1 MKKTRDFGF
10 EQPGWRWGP
19 FTLRLPFLHTGFA
32 PSELLQGIVVAAAT
46 GFGLIPLLTGYFGLT
61 FEEAVAA
68 SLVYGTLISLSWNLF
83 GDPYAPGWITPAL
96 PFVLAFVVYGDLQTP
111 TERFH
116 AMAALSFDLAA
127 ILFVFGVTGLG
138 AWVMRHMPRALKG
151 GIIMGAAI
159 AAFLSVMNLQQ
170 SDNNFVL
177 QPIATTVAVVVC
189 LVMTF
194 SLPFQRLKA
203 RYASVALI
211 ASLGLLPGF
220 LAGGLIGPLVGEV
233 DYNIEWGILWPPLG
247 SLWQKASPF
256 AIGFPEFSLYLEC
269 LPLAFIAYIIL
280 FGDMITGDEVI
291 REAQLERPDEHID
304 VNPTRLHYSVGI
316 RNLVMAFI
324 APFFPTQGAL
334 WTGVHV
340 IIVQRWREGREQM
353 DSLFDGISAYYV
365 YTLPFVYMFLPLVTG
380 LKPLMGIALIL
391 TLVLTAFAC
400 AYVAL
405 AMVKNHIEEGVVLL
419 TGTALA
425 VFEPWQGLLVGLVAS
440 LLLLGY
446 EKPEQ
451 EEASD

>member
-1 MKKTRDFGF
+1 
-10 EQPGWRWGP
+10 
-19 FTLRLPFLHTGFA
+19 
-32 PSELLQGIVVAAAT
+32 VVAAAT
-46 GFGLIPLLTGYFGLT
+46 GFGLIPILTGYFGLT
-61 FEEAVAA
+61 FDEAVAA
-68 SLVYGTLISLSWNLF
+68 SLVYGTLISFSWNLF

-96 PFVLAFVVYGDLQTP
+96 PFVLAFVVYGEIDTP
-111 TERFH
+111 TERFR

-127 ILFVFGVTGLG
+127 ILFLFGVTGLG
-138 AWVMRHMPRALKG
+138 AWIMRHMPRALKG

-159 AAFLSVMNLQQ
+159 AAFLSVMNLEQ

-177 QPIATTVAVVVC
+177 QPVATTVAVVVC

-194 SLPFQRLKA
+194 SLPFKRLIV
-203 RYASVALI
+203 RYRFVAIL

-220 LAGGLIGPLVGEV
+220 IAGGLVGPFAGEV
-233 DYNIEWGILWPPLG
+233 DYNIEWGILWPPLD

-256 AIGFPEFSLYLEC
+256 AIGFPDVALYLEC

-291 REAQLERPDEHID
+291 REAQKARPDEAID
-304 VNPTRLHYSVGI
+304 VNPTRLHYSVGL
-316 RNLVMAFI
+316 RNLVMGFI

-340 IIVQRWREGREQM
+340 IIVQRWRQGRQEM
-353 DSLFDGISAYYV
+353 DSLFDGISAYYI
-365 YTLPFVYMFLPLVTG
+365 YSLPFVYMFLPLVTG

-425 VFEPWQGLLVGLVAS
+425 VFEPWQGLLVGLFAS

-446 EKPEQ
+446 EKPESETESSEPETPTQ
-451 EEASD
+451 P